1 MSQVVNLKLPSRPEF
16 INIARMNI
24 SVIANNMNMNYEVI
38 QDLKVAI
45 SEACNNV
52 ILHSES
58 KSHYE
63 IDFIIKKEK
72 LVVEISDFGSGFD
85 IEDYNKPN
93 LENPKESGL
102 GLFIID
108 SLMDEFKIETKNW
121 NGTVIRMIKNI

>member
-108 SLMDEFKIETKNW
+108 SLMDEFKIETKNG